1 MINAGSSRAG
11 LSIREIQQAV
21 ALAFNLSVREMVSP
35 CRRREVTRA
44 RHVAMY
50 LSRKLAASPGGTPW
64 TAGTVRSVPSFP
76 RIGMA
81 FSRDHSSVIHA
92 CTGIGRRLRDDASL
106 VLLLDRLASELS
118 AWPAAP
124 LIAREGL

>member
-1 MINAGSSRAG
+1 MINASSSRAG

-50 LSRKLAASPGGTPW
+50 LSRKLAASSAGTLL
-64 TAGTVRSVPSFP
+64 TAGTGRSAPSFP

-81 FSRDHSSVIHA
+81 FARNHSSVIHA
-92 CTGIGRRLRDDASL
+92 CSGIGRRLRDDAGL
-106 VLLLDRLASELS
+106 ALLLERLASELGE
-118 AWPAAP
+118 WPAAP
-124 LIAREGL
+124 AIAREGL